1 MITVY
6 VQLTS
11 RRRKERITIDPMWN
25 EWVRW
30 FSIWSC
36 LSKRLL
42 AALRCLMFANGC
54 LKIPIVMCSSL
65 ELPGIGEESPV
76 MLSDFVKILSRLMFS
91 LIELSRMSFRCDANL
106 SLMSCRSSTV
116 EFKKGRFSFSN
127 GVRVPLSSF
136 QLVRVSVKRLKKHN
150 YQVTAH
156 KYFARFLN
164 ELLWWRKKTIL
175 GHLDLYSEDWLRY
188 K

>member
-1 MITVY
+1 
-6 VQLTS
+6 
-11 RRRKERITIDPMWN
+11 MWN

-42 AALRCLMFANGC
+42 AALRRLMFANGC

-76 MLSDFVKILSRLMFS
+76 MLSDFVKILSRLMF
-91 LIELSRMSFRCDANL
+91 LLRELSRMSFRCDANL

-136 QLVRVSVKRLKKHN
+136 QLVRVSVKRLKN
-150 YQVTAH
+150 
-156 KYFARFLN
+156 
-164 ELLWWRKKTIL
+164 TITRL
-175 GHLDLYSEDWLRY
+175 QPTSISLDFWMSSCGGGKRQFWDTWSCILKIDCSTNNLAACV
-188 K
+188 